1 MGPIRHH
8 DHSNTPGAIKRR
20 KAAKLRWTIACA
32 TILACAVVAML
43 ASGGAIPVV
52 AAEMRTP
59 KLQVTQ
65 MRTIAAVPGK
75 LPETSSESSEES
87 VTKAQTITNVTPEA
101 QASEVPAEIV
111 PEPQPVESEHE
122 WVTVEATAYCS
133 CAECCGEWAHKRP
146 GGVVYTADGSVAQ
159 TGVTIAADWDKYPA
173 GTVLYIDG
181 LGERIVQDVGGA
193 IKGNRVDVY
202 FDNHQ
207 DALQF
212 GRQTLKAYVVS
223 LGDK

>member
-1 MGPIRHH
+1 MEPIRHH

-43 ASGGAIPVV
+43 ASGGAIPAV

-75 LPETSSESSEES
+75 LPETS
-87 VTKAQTITNVTPEA
+87 KAQIITNVTPEA
-101 QASEVPAEIV
+101 QVSEIPAEIV

-122 WVTVEATAYCS
+122 WVTIEATAYCS
-133 CAECCGEWAHKRP
+133 CAECCGEWAYKRP

-159 TGVTIAADWDKYPA
+159 QGVTIAADWDAFPA

-223 LGDK
+223 WGDR